1 MAKGNDYA
9 AVLRRRLADLAGEGE
24 RDQSVRMAMA
34 IAALRGIAGSIG
46 TMPAVDSFNP
56 QGIECALRILAD
68 DFERVEICYELS
80 AVEQR
85 AA

>member
-1 MAKGNDYA
+1 MAKGQDYV
-9 AVLRRRLADLAGEGE
+9 AVLRQRLADLAGEGE
-24 RDQSVRMAMA
+24 RDQSLRMAMA
-34 IAALRGIAGSIG
+34 ISALRGIARSIG
-46 TMPAVDSFNP
+46 AMPAIEDFNP

-68 DFERVEICYELS
+68 DFERVEIGYELS